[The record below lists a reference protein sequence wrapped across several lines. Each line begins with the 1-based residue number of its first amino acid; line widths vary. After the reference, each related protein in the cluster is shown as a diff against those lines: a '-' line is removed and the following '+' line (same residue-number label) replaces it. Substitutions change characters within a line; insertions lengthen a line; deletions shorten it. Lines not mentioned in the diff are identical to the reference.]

1 MQVKVFR
8 AKNMQDALRQVKEVF
23 GRDALILS
31 TRTVRK
37 NRLGFLRA
45 PELEVTAA
53 RENKTRSTQGRR
65 ETKFCQELETQVSGL
80 SNSLGV
86 TYDQSGRLG
95 LKAEQHADTKASAPA
110 GSQDRDI
117 KILRNEIREIRHLLT
132 KNAHGGRT
140 MAGDTDAPF
149 SPEVQFLV
157 HKGLSREVAE
167 AVVEAKEGHG
177 PQGPSEESS
186 LEFRCQECLAQW
198 VQVANGITN
207 QKNRGRRVAF
217 LGPTGVGKT
226 TTLAKLA
233 AHYLQ
238 KQGRDILLVTI
249 DNYRIAAAEQLQIYA
264 QIMNLP
270 LEIVSTPEQL
280 NTVLRRQGV
289 NKLTLID
296 TAGRNPRD
304 EQSLQELEAF
314 LGQGL
319 GIDKHLVLSAT
330 TREEDLQGIAKR
342 FSPLGLDGLVFTKMD
357 ETRHYASL
365 VNVQYQTGCPLSY
378 LTDGQRV
385 PEDLHPADPESLS
398 RIIINLDEKSLHD
411 NQADHSSLG

>member
-8 AKNMQDALRQVKEVF
+8 AKNMKDALRQVKEVF

-37 NRLGFLRA
+37 QRLGFLRA
-45 PELEVTAA
+45 PELEITAA
-53 RENKTRSTQGRR
+53 RENTSHPPQGQG
-65 ETKFCQELETQVSGL
+65 ETKFWQELETQVSGL
-80 SNSLGV
+80 SDSLGV

-95 LKAEQHADTKASAPA
+95 LAAEQDKKREKSVSV

-117 KILRNEIREIRHLLT
+117 RVLHNEIREIRHLLT
-132 KNAHGGRT
+132 KNAGGGLQ
-140 MAGDTDAPF
+140 MASTPEDPV

-157 HKGLSREVAE
+157 QKGIAREVAE
-167 AVVEAKEGHG
+167 AIGAENEG
-177 PQGPSEESS
+177 QGSRGLSEDASMG
-186 LEFRCQECLAQW
+186 FRCQERLAQW
-198 VQVANGITN
+198 IQVANGITN
-207 QKNRGRRVAF
+207 QKNRGKRIAF

-314 LGQGL
+314 LGQGQ

-330 TREEDLQGIAKR
+330 TREEDLKGIAER
-342 FSPLGLDGLVFTKMD
+342 FSPLGLDGLVFTKLD

-365 VNVQYQTGCPLSY
+365 LNIQYQTGCPLTY

-398 RIIINLDEKSLHD
+398 KIIINLDEKSLHD
-411 NQADHSSLG
+411 DQADH

>member
-8 AKNMQDALRQVKEVF
+8 AKNMKDALRQVKEVF

-37 NRLGFLRA
+37 QRLGLLRP

-53 RENKTRSTQGRR
+53 RENTSPQPQGQG
-65 ETKFCQELETQVSGL
+65 ETKFWQELETQVSGL
-80 SNSLGV
+80 SDSLGV
-86 TYDQSGRLG
+86 TYNQSGRLG
-95 LKAEQHADTKASAPA
+95 HAPEQDKKRANSASA

-117 KILRNEIREIRHLLT
+117 QILHNEIREIRHLLT
-132 KNAHGGRT
+132 RNAGGGQQ
-140 MAGDTDAPF
+140 MGPAPDDPV

-157 HKGLSREVAE
+157 HKGISREVAE
-167 AVVEAKEGHG
+167 AIVAPNEVNGSR
-177 PQGPSEESS
+177 GPSEDST
-186 LEFRCQECLAQW
+186 LELRCQERLAQW
-198 VQVANGITN
+198 VQVANGITS
-207 QKNRGRRVAF
+207 QKNRGRRIAF

-280 NTVLRRQGV
+280 NTVLRRHGV

-314 LGQGL
+314 LGQGQS
-319 GIDKHLVLSAT
+319 IDKHLVLSAT

-342 FSPLGLDGLVFTKMD
+342 FSPLGLDGLVFTKLD
-357 ETRHYASL
+357 ETSHYASL
-365 VNVQYQTGCPLSY
+365 VNIQYQTGCPLAY

-385 PEDLHPADPESLS
+385 PEDLHPADPERLS
-398 RIIINLDEKSLHD
+398 RIIINFDEKSPHD
-411 NQADHSSLG
+411 DQADHESDG

>member
-1 MQVKVFR
+1 MK
-8 AKNMQDALRQVKEVF
+8 DALRQVKEVF

-37 NRLGFLRA
+37 QRLGLLRT

-53 RENKTRSTQGRR
+53 RENTSHQSQGQG
-65 ETKFCQELETQVSGL
+65 ETKFWQELETQVSGL
-80 SNSLGV
+80 SDSLGV

-95 LKAEQHADTKASAPA
+95 HAIEHDQEREKSVSA
-110 GSQDRDI
+110 GFQDRDI
-117 KILRNEIREIRHLLT
+117 QTLHNEIKQIRHLLT
-132 KNAHGGRT
+132 RKAGGGLQ
-140 MAGDTDAPF
+140 MASAQDDTV
-149 SPEVQFLV
+149 SPEAQFLM
-157 HKGLSREVAE
+157 HKGISREVAQTIVAE
-167 AVVEAKEGHG
+167 NEKYSSGGH
-177 PQGPSEESS
+177 SEDSS
-186 LEFRCQECLAQW
+186 LEFRCQERLAQW
-198 VQVANGITN
+198 VQVANGITS
-207 QKNRGRRVAF
+207 QKNRGRRIAF

-249 DNYRIAAAEQLQIYA
+249 DNYRIAAAEQLQVYA

-314 LGQGL
+314 LGQGQ

-330 TREEDLQGIAKR
+330 TREEDLQDIAKR
-342 FSPLGLDGLVFTKMD
+342 FSPLGLDGLLFTKMD
-357 ETRHYASL
+357 ETHHYASL
-365 VNVQYQTGCPLSY
+365 VNIQYQTGCPLTY
-378 LTDGQRV
+378 LTDGQKV
-385 PEDLHPADPESLS
+385 PEDLHPADPEHLS
-398 RIIINLDEKSLHD
+398 KIIINLDEKSLHD
-411 NQADHSSLG
+411 DQADH